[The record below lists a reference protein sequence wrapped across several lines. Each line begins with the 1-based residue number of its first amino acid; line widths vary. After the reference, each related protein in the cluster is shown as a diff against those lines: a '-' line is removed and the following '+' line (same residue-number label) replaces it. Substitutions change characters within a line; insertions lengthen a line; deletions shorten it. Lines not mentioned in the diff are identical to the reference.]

1 MELQAIMAAY
11 SNDLRA
17 RVIEA
22 IEKDGYSLRQ
32 AAERFKVGKTWVGK
46 ILQRLHETGDAG
58 AYLPIGG
65 PGPSLDEAARAQL
78 ETWLREQPDLTQ
90 QQLAD
95 RLADSGT
102 RVDRSTV
109 GRTLR
114 QMGWTR
120 KKSLSP
126 PPSSSGKRSK
136 SSDENGS
143 RR

>member
-1 MELQAIMAAY
+1 MAAY
-11 SNDLRA
+11 SDDLRA

-22 IEKDGYSLRQ
+22 VEEEGCSLRE

-46 ILQRLHETGDAG
+46 IVQRLRETGHAG
-58 AYLPIGG
+58 AYLTNAG

-78 ETWLREQPDLTQ
+78 ATWLREDPDLTQ

-95 RLADSGT
+95 RLAVKGP

-114 QMGWTR
+114 EMGWTR
-120 KKSLSP
+120 KKRASSP
-126 PPSSSGKRSK
+126 LSSSASRSKRSGE
-136 SSDENGS
+136 SGP